1 MSAEMWAIIGF
12 GVVETTL
19 IVVLSTIL
27 IVRLSNLR
35 KYIRDMR
42 EERLGD
48 GWITGLVS

>member
-12 GVVETTL
+12 GVAETTL
-19 IVVLSTIL
+19 IVVMSTIL

-42 EERLGD
+42 EEMAR